1 MLGALVLLTGSDA
14 RSRQNTERVKV
25 AAVQLAGRDASK
37 VDARCAKNDA
47 NCAIEALIR
56 RAHRQGAALVVTPE
70 YSLDQR
76 ITEPTPKIGMVPKGR
91 KKSPLITR
99 FSALAR
105 ELGVYLAIHLETT
118 RNRHRHNTQVAFGP
132 GGRVV
137 GVHHKFEL
145 YGSEKDRHTPGTD
158 VMAFD
163 TPFGRVGMLVCA
175 DVYGDP
181 RLHDEL
187 TGELGARIIALS
199 TKWTVAR
206 ATNWQA
212 AFARDWG
219 VYVVAANASA
229 GEGRGGGVFDPRG
242 RPLVVDERNQASV
255 TIASIPV
262 QL

>member
-1 MLGALVLLTGSDA
+1 MLSGLVLLTASDA
-14 RSRQNTERVKV
+14 RSRQNTDQVKV
-25 AAVQLAGRDASK
+25 AAVQLASRDASK
-37 VDARCAKNDA
+37 VDPRCAKKDN

-76 ITEPTPKIGMVPKGR
+76 FAEPTPKIGLAPTDT
-91 KKSPLITR
+91 KKSPLLTR

-118 RNRHRHNTQVAFGP
+118 RSRRRHNTQVAFEPNGQ
-132 GGRVV
+132 VV

-158 VMAFD
+158 VMAFE

-187 TGELGARIIALS
+187 ANEHGARIIALS
-199 TKWTVAR
+199 TKWTVPR

-229 GEGRGGGVFDPRG
+229 GS
-242 RPLVVDERNQASV
+242 AS
-255 TIASIPV
+255 
-262 QL
+262 